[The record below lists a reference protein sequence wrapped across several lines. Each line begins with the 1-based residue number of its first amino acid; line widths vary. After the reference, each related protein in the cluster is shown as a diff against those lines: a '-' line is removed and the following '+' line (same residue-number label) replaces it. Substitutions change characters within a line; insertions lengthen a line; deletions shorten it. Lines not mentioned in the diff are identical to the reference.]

1 MNSEILAVVDS
12 LEREKGIPKEVLF
25 SAMEAALLSAA
36 KKMLGKDREDISVKV
51 DRQTGEIKV
60 IEAGKPVSS
69 GAFGRIAAQTA
80 KQVIIQKIREAEKD
94 VIFDEYNGKIGNIIS
109 GLVHRFEKGNIIV
122 DLVKTEAILP
132 RSEQIQK
139 ERYNQ
144 GDRIRAY
151 ILEVRKVSHGPQ
163 IVLSRKSS
171 EFVRRLFEL
180 EVPEIL
186 EGIVEIRSIAREP
199 GERTKVAV
207 HSKDEKVDP
216 VGSCVG
222 MRGSRVKDIVREL
235 HGERIDIIRHSDDIK
250 EYLKSALSPAVVDK
264 VKVDRDNKILEVILK
279 EDQLSIAIG
288 KHGQNVKLASR
299 LIGWEIEVRSKEE
312 EEEKSSKDKIME
324 IKRKKKDADISK
336 IKGIG
341 KKAEKIL
348 RDSGFDTINSIAAL
362 SVKELTKLEGIG
374 KKTAEKIVKSAK
386 EMNKE
391 DKTESKE

>member
-94 VIFDEYNGKIGNIIS
+94 VIFDEYSGKIGNIIS

-264 VKVDRDNKILEVILK
+264 VKVDRDNKILEVIIK